1 MRERRKEERRI
12 RKKWRGEKE
21 GKAAGR
27 PGRGKKRMLF
37 RNPRMR
43 RGRILTFGNTP
54 FLALLKLG
62 IVPECVG
69 RYGRRERRQ
78 NVESSILFQ
87 IFFFFLV
94 MAKGQVSPSPS
105 SYGKGDNHT
114 LLHSHAFTFLRSYTP
129 TLLHPYTLTV
139 LHSCTL
145 TVLQSS
151 PRNPF

>member
-12 RKKWRGEKE
+12 RKKWSGEKE
-21 GKAAGR
+21 GEAAGR

-87 IFFFFLV
+87 IFFFLV

-105 SYGKGDNHT
+105 SCGKGDSHT

-139 LHSCTL
+139 L
-145 TVLQSS
+145 QSS